1 MPATPN
7 PNRLLYGRMRAQPV
21 VCTAAEMLAL
31 GLPDRFGNLTGKRQH
46 FSSHLHL
53 MVSKRFIM
61 PTQLG

>member
-1 MPATPN
+1 
-7 PNRLLYGRMRAQPV
+7 MRAQPV